1 MVGEA
6 YQLTIAFNCTS
17 EIKTYFFTFT
27 MDKNSNF
34 QSLEDLNVQQLKEEL
49 NWLRLEREDLRR
61 QLKFSKRKCKELTA
75 LFKTDEEE

>member
-1 MVGEA
+1 
-6 YQLTIAFNCTS
+6 
-17 EIKTYFFTFT
+17 

-75 LFKTDEEE
+75 LLQTDEEE

>member
-1 MVGEA
+1 
-6 YQLTIAFNCTS
+6 
-17 EIKTYFFTFT
+17 

-61 QLKFSKRKCKELTA
+61 QLKFSKRKYKELTA
-75 LFKTDEEE
+75 LFQPDEEE